1 MLSKRFVSLKGIFF
15 SSLLQYGDFLCP
27 FVFQA
32 ALQVVSWP
40 IFLLSS
46 HLNPICW
53 EGSKST
59 PPFPFIGKM
68 RWGGGRWVVVSSKL
82 NLNCKFR
89 SSPQKIVLLNILIA
103 CILTKL
109 LLIQNRSDYSGWG
122 CLFLFFFTKKV
133 FLNVKSYRRS
143 LDSFKFESSSPL
155 QNGVPASLFF
165 LPRLPSRA

>member
-15 SSLLQYGDFLCP
+15 FFPASIWRLSLSFCLPSGVAGCVLTHFSPVLPPQPYLLRG
-27 FVFQA
+27 V
-32 ALQVVSWP
+32 QVHP
-40 IFLLSS
+40 PLS
-46 HLNPICW
+46 LYR
-53 EGSKST
+53 EDAV
-59 PPFPFIGKM
+59 
-68 RWGGGRWVVVSSKL
+68 GGGRWVVVSSKL

>member
-1 MLSKRFVSLKGIFF
+1 MATFFV
-15 SSLLQYGDFLCP
+15 
-27 FVFQA
+27 
-32 ALQVVSWP
+32 
-40 IFLLSS
+40 LLSS
-46 HLNPICW
+46 KRRCRLCLDPFFSCPPT
-53 EGSKST
+53 ST
-59 PPFPFIGKM
+59 LFVERGPSPPPPFPFIGKM
-68 RWGGGRWVVVSSKL
+68 RWGGARWVVVSSKL